1 MPAAEGNR
9 DLADRTWVHD
19 VVVEVY
25 ELDSQLARF
34 HSDALGA
41 FDMHCMERLVAMF
54 DIQTDRIY
62 HTAHA
67 GDRVGH

>member
-1 MPAAEGNR
+1 MSVGTDPR
-9 DLADRTWVHD
+9 DVDEL
-19 VVVEVY
+19 
-25 ELDSQLARF
+25 LDSQLARF

-67 GDRVGH
+67 ADRVGH